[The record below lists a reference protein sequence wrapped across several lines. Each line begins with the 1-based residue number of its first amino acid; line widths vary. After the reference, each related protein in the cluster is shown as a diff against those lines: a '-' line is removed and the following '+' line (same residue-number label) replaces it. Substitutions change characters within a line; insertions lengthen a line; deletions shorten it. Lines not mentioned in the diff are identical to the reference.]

1 MTPLKTRTRT
11 IAKPSLAL
19 LGAVA
24 LTLAAGTSASAR
36 PSADTAPRSPGGW
49 QESGV
54 SYVNSLTGS
63 QGLASRADGS
73 LLYRGLASIPLD
85 LRAKGWSHV
94 GDPDIADGHT
104 VDAYQGGDD
113 AKSKMFAVTTPG
125 GKRYLYEHRLDAG
138 EKLNNS
144 FAAVSPDSQWL
155 VSGEWGDQNRLQ
167 VFPAPLLNS
176 STPPTGGALPQAG
189 QISLD
194 KPVRDI
200 QGCDFVSGTRLVCAS
215 NDASKELWPE
225 DRPVLQVD
233 LEHALDG
240 KPVTGKV
247 SSLFAVPQRSI
258 CSGTFETEG
267 VDYDSERRTLRAEVV
282 PPVPCLVTT
291 SVYAYKPTTG

>member
-1 MTPLKTRTRT
+1 MTPLKTS
-11 IAKPSLAL
+11 AKASGAL
-19 LGAVA
+19 LGALA
-24 LTLAAGTSASAR
+24 LTLATGVGAQ
-36 PSADTAPRSPGGW
+36 ADTAPRSPGGW

-54 SYVNSLTGS
+54 SVVDSLTGS

-73 LLYRGLASIPLD
+73 LLYRGLASVPLD
-85 LRAKGWSHV
+85 LRIKGWTHI

-113 AKSKMFAVTTPG
+113 AKSKMFAVTTPDE
-125 GKRYLYEHRLDAG
+125 KRYLYEHKLDAG

-144 FAAVSPDSQWL
+144 FAAVSPDKQWL

-200 QGCDFVSGTRLVCAS
+200 QGCDFASATRLVCAS

-240 KPVTGKV
+240 KQVTGKV
-247 SSLFAVPQRSI
+247 TSLFAAPQRSI

-267 VDYDSERRTLRAEVV
+267 VDYDSARRTLRVEVV

-291 SVYAYKPTTG
+291 SVYSYRPTTG

>member
-1 MTPLKTRTRT
+1 MTHLKTY
-11 IAKPSLAL
+11 AKASAAL
-19 LGAVA
+19 LGALA
-24 LTLAAGTSASAR
+24 LAVSATAGASAD
-36 PSADTAPRSPGGW
+36 SAPRSPGGW

-54 SYVNSLTGS
+54 SSVNSLTGS

-85 LRAKGWSHV
+85 LRAKGWGHI
-94 GDPDIADGHT
+94 GDPDIAAGHT
-104 VDAYQGGDD
+104 FDAYQGGDD
-113 AKSKMFAVTTPG
+113 AQSKMYAVTTPG

-144 FAAVSPDSQWL
+144 FAAVSPDDQWL

-200 QGCDFVSGTRLVCAS
+200 QGCDFVSATRLVCAS
-215 NDASKELWPE
+215 NDASKELWPQ

-233 LEHALDG
+233 LPHALDG
-240 KPVTGKV
+240 KQVTGTV
-247 SSLFAVPQRSI
+247 TSLFAAPQRSI
-258 CSGTFETEG
+258 CRGTFETEG
-267 VDYDSERRTLRAEVV
+267 VDYDSPRRTLRVEVV
-282 PPVPCLVTT
+282 PPAPCLVTT

>member
-1 MTPLKTRTRT
+1 MTPLKTS
-11 IAKPSLAL
+11 AKAAAAL
-19 LGAVA
+19 LGALA
-24 LTLAAGTSASAR
+24 LTTATGTGASAD
-36 PSADTAPRSPGGW
+36 SAPRSPGGW

-54 SYVNSLTGS
+54 SSVNSLTGS

-73 LLYRGLASIPLD
+73 LLYRGLASVPLD
-85 LRAKGWSHV
+85 LRMKGWTHI

-125 GKRYLYEHRLDAG
+125 GKRYLYEHKLDAG

-144 FAAVSPDSQWL
+144 FAAVSPDKQWL

-200 QGCDFVSGTRLVCAS
+200 QGCDFVSATRLVCAS
-215 NDASKELWPE
+215 NDGSKELWPQ

-247 SSLFAVPQRSI
+247 TSLFAVPQRSI

-267 VDYDSERRTLRAEVV
+267 VDYDTDRRTLRAEVV

-291 SVYAYKPTTG
+291 SVYSYKPTTG